1 MTNIDYLPC
10 VEIET
15 EPDAPAT
22 ASLIGLHGL
31 GADGHDLA
39 HLASSLPIQ
48 QPVRWR
54 FPHAPVRPVSLHG
67 GVPMPALYD
76 IYGLDFGSQ
85 EDKAGRKAAAQGVEG
100 RMQRG
105 VARRMPSEL
114 FCLCGFSQ
122 GSALA

>member
-67 GVPMPALYD
+67 GVRCLPGTTFMAWTSAVRKTRRDLKRRPKASS
-76 IYGLDFGSQ
+76 GRFSGKSTEVSQ
-85 EDKAGRKAAAQGVEG
+85 ASASFCAAF
-100 RMQRG
+100 
-105 VARRMPSEL
+105 L
-114 FCLCGFSQ
+114 
-122 GSALA
+122 